1 MAAEKWV
8 IVESKHCEVIDQDV
22 EIKEK
27 RVYPT
32 ADILQMV
39 DNGHRVHL
47 CTCSAAVYCNMT
59 GISCEYSFNKP

>member
-8 IVESKHCEVIDQDV
+8 IVESKHCEKIDQDV

-32 ADILQMV
+32 TDILQLV
-39 DNGHRVHL
+39 GDGFRVRL

-59 GISCEYSFNKP
+59 GVSCELAYNKP